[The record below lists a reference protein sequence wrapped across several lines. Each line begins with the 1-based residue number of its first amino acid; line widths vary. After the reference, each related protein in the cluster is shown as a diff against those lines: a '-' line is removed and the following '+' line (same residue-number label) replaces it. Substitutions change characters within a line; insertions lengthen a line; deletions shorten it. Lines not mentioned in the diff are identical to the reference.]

1 MIKKIQIGILA
12 AIPLIAGILIG
23 MTVDTIEAQMGE
35 AGNSVIDVEEMD
47 LVEIIETEDPET
59 PTLKLDKITKLRAS
73 TNKMD
78 PITHTVHYSVT
89 SGIINLEN
97 IEVEVTSDVEQE
109 DYLVS
114 SLTSFKTSKNVARIK
129 ALDAD
134 SITIEVTGYSVAPP
148 TGDERRG

>member
-1 MIKKIQIGILA
+1 MISKIQIGILA
-12 AIPLIAGILIG
+12 AIPLVAGILIG
-23 MTVDTIEAQMGE
+23 MTVDTIEAQMGG

-78 PITHTVHYSVT
+78 PITHTVHYRVT
-89 SGIINLEN
+89 AGPTDLQN
-97 IEVEVTSDVEQE
+97 IELEVKSDVERE
-109 DYLVS
+109 DYWVS
-114 SLTSFKTSKNVARIK
+114 SLTAFKTSKNVARIK

-134 SITIEVTGYSVAPP
+134 SITIEVTGYSLVFP
-148 TGDERRG
+148 TGDPRSG